1 MTTLPID
8 RINKLMTYNSH
19 PTADLVRPLFI
30 VTPYARYVQFSS
42 RVRWLISDDEQGMNS
57 DAYEMYV
64 LSKCIRHK
72 YQVKYVSQAPLT
84 RLFFHFNRH
93 HLEQIMEKEQ
103 IFKYVDVDYDPDSVV
118 ESLAVYEN

>member
-1 MTTLPID
+1 MTTLPLDIF
-8 RINKLMTYNSH
+8 NKVMTHNRH

-42 RVRWLISDDEQGMNS
+42 RARWLISDNELGMHS
-57 DAYEMYV
+57 DAYEMCV

-93 HLEQIMEKEQ
+93 HLEQILDKEQ
-103 IFKYVDVDYDPDSVV
+103 IFRYVDDDCDPDYDVDI
-118 ESLAVYEN
+118 LAMYEN